1 MVIFSMLQNYFVNKY
16 LVKKYLVFIFLF
28 FLLQKFDVSDVL
40 AVGFNEEIG
49 QFSHPRPF
57 THRHHLENEIEATWN
72 AIDKVSDELT
82 KLEQEHSQK
91 IKLLND
97 RKNLEEE
104 INSLEIE
111 YSSLLDRQYKYN
123 LEKQKS
129 EEMLSILQQQE
140 IKNLPLYSKE
150 TEQISFA
157 EFKENM
163 EQIWFIVNDTHEKLK
178 KVDPENIII
187 KPSEDGNKLTEML
200 DLLEKDYLALLNP
213 KEDYNSQKTEQKFSV
228 KLQAIQGKFF
238 DRVAEAEE
246 TFSVKLKVANEQL
259 KNLQGNISD
268 IEEQMPLLEQ
278 KLDEHNQLLISID
291 KKANKITE
299 LKETRDDLESKLHAL
314 DDNIRSLL
322 LAQSERRNIPNEFE
336 EFVPVEN
343 DTQVKPNKPV
353 QQLKDEGYASLDNL
367 AIRDTPSPTITES
380 NQTAPQQISRKR
392 KRVDSEDESLDD
404 IPPTTRNSLSL
415 RDELEAAK
423 KGIVGHAAIVLITE
437 PSPVMERA
445 TDMPPATKTA
455 TATVTVTSPITQK
468 ATIMPTP
475 VIYMAPIIE
484 EIPVMEIATTT
495 DMPPATKTATATVT
509 VTSPVT
515 EKATVMADPVIYMAP
530 IIEEVSV
537 MEIATTTDMPP
548 ATKTATATVT
558 VTSPVTEKATVM
570 ADPVIYMAPI
580 TEEVSVMEIATTT
593 DMPPATKTAT
603 ATVTVTSPVTEKATV
618 MADPVIYMAPIIEE
632 VSVMEIATTT
642 DMPPATKTATA
653 TVTVTSPVT
662 EKATVMADPVIYMA
676 PITEEVSVME
686 IATTT
691 DMPPATKT
699 ATATVTVTSPVT
711 EKATVMADP
720 VIYMAPII
728 EEVSVMEIATTT
740 DMPPAT
746 KTVTVDA
753 HPTLVS
759 EHTNTADT
767 KTVATQTDIVDEQQ
781 TSVAIQTDVA
791 AEKPVHEVIQQAAV
805 SVDDNADVDPYE
817 IFGDNLGLET
827 LFAEEEPIAAEPTTP
842 VDDPPSSVVK
852 QPDQADEQPTLV
864 AKQANSET
872 EQINLESEQ
881 PDSSTEQTNL
891 ESEQPDSSTE
901 QTNLESEQPDSS
913 TEQTNLES
921 EQPDSSTEQTNLES
935 EQPNSVAIPSS
946 QTLAEENSYISP
958 INPDVEQDISK
969 YTTYIEFDYL
979 DTISNALT
987 NHTLTD
993 NSTVNVVASGDN
1005 DYIKKGGWIQFISS
1019 ITKQQQQGNILAFK
1033 NNQQGFILGFDTRP
1047 LDSFIIGIA
1056 YALANS
1062 YTKLQTIFNDK
1073 QNTILH
1079 VAAIYTQHTLSPNIY
1094 LNSYLKY
1101 GKAFIKNK
1109 GGRNNIAINSKTN
1122 GYVTRAKLETYYK
1135 MDLDKFLF
1143 KPIVGITFDHFL
1155 INNFT
1160 EYRKE
1165 FNINVPTKKGK
1176 RILLETGISLSKN
1189 ILVENISIIPEIHVK
1204 LDNTLLLNN
1213 PTGVITFTN
1222 TSHQAPIVVPI
1233 IKPVGSSAK
1242 NVKYTLGGYVNVQS
1256 VLPFKLGAGY
1266 DYSFK
1271 KDLITHSFYFNGLIK
1286 F

>member
-16 LVKKYLVFIFLF
+16 LVKKYLVFVFLF

-49 QFSHPRPF
+49 QFSHPLPI
-57 THRHHLENEIEATWN
+57 TYIQHLKNEKK
-72 AIDKVSDELT
+72 AIWSTIGKVSDELT
-82 KLEQEHSQK
+82 KLEQKSSQK

-97 RKNLEEE
+97 RENLKEE

-111 YSSLLDRQYKYN
+111 YSALLDRQDKYK

-129 EEMLSILQQQE
+129 EEMLLTLPQPE
-140 IKNLPLYSKE
+140 IKYLSLYSKE
-150 TEQISFA
+150 IAPKSID
-157 EFKENM
+157 EFTKNM
-163 EQIWFIVNDTHEKLK
+163 EPIWTIINDAHDKLIAL
-178 KVDPENIII
+178 DTTNLTII
-187 KPSEDGNKLTEML
+187 KPLEDGNKFTEML
-200 DLLEKDYLALLNP
+200 DFLEDSSVELLTLKQRCTSEEIAQELSDTLKEK
-213 KEDYNSQKTEQKFSV
+213 KENLSV
-228 KLQAIQGKFF
+228 QLQEMQADFF
-238 DRVAEAEE
+238 DKFEKEREI
-246 TFSVKLKVANEQL
+246 FSVKLKVANEQL
-259 KNLQGNISD
+259 KNLQENISD
-268 IEEQMPLLEQ
+268 IQEQIPLIEQ
-278 KLDEHNQLLISID
+278 KVGEHNQLLISID
-291 KKANKITE
+291 KKENKIAE
-299 LKETRDDLESKLHAL
+299 LKETRNDLEAKLRVL
-314 DDNIRSLL
+314 DDKISSLL

-336 EFVPVEN
+336 EFASVEN
-343 DTQVKPNKPV
+343 DKQVKPNKAV

-404 IPPTTRNSLSL
+404 IPPITRNSLSL
-415 RDELEAAK
+415 RDELEAAE
-423 KGIVGHAAIVLITE
+423 KGIAGHDNAAIALITE
-437 PSPVMERA
+437 TSPVMERA
-445 TDMPPATKTA
+445 TDMPPVTKM
-455 TATVTVTSPITQK
+455 ATVTVTSPITQK
-468 ATIMPTP
+468 ATVMATP
-475 VIYMAPIIE
+475 VIHI
-484 EIPVMEIATTT
+484 
-495 DMPPATKTATATVT
+495 
-509 VTSPVT
+509 
-515 EKATVMADPVIYMAP
+515 AP

-548 ATKTATATVT
+548 AAKMATVTLTSPVTQKATVMATPVIHMAPITEEAPVMEIATVT
-558 VTSPVTEKATVM
+558 VTSPVTQKATVM
-570 ADPVIYMAPI
+570 ADPVIHMAPI
-580 TEEVSVMEIATTT
+580 TEEAPVMEIATIT
-593 DMPPATKTAT
+593 DTPPVTKTA
-603 ATVTVTSPVTEKATV
+603 
-618 MADPVIYMAPIIEE
+618 
-632 VSVMEIATTT
+632 
-642 DMPPATKTATA
+642 
-653 TVTVTSPVT
+653 
-662 EKATVMADPVIYMA
+662 
-676 PITEEVSVME
+676 
-686 IATTT
+686 
-691 DMPPATKT
+691 
-699 ATATVTVTSPVT
+699 
-711 EKATVMADP
+711 
-720 VIYMAPII
+720 
-728 EEVSVMEIATTT
+728 
-740 DMPPAT
+740 
-746 KTVTVDA
+746 TVDA

-759 EHTNTADT
+759 EHTNTVNTQSADT
-767 KTVATQTDIVDEQQ
+767 QTVATQTDIVDEQQ

-791 AEKPVHEVIQQAAV
+791 AEKPVHAVIQQAAV
-805 SVDDNADVDPYE
+805 SVHDNADVDPYE
-817 IFGDNLGLET
+817 IFEDSLGLET
-827 LFAEEEPIAAEPTTP
+827 LFAEEEPIAAEPTAP

-881 PDSSTEQTNL
+881 PDSSTEQTNS

-901 QTNLESEQPDSS
+901 QTNLKSEQSD
-913 TEQTNLES
+913 
-921 EQPDSSTEQTNLES
+921 
-935 EQPNSVAIPSS
+935 SVAIPSS

-1019 ITKQQQQGNILAFK
+1019 ITKQQQQGNILDFK
-1033 NNQQGFILGFDTRP
+1033 NNQQGFILGFDARP

-1109 GGRNNIAINSKTN
+1109 GERNNIAINSETN

-1135 MDLDKFLF
+1135 MNLDKFLF
-1143 KPIVGITFDHFL
+1143 KPIVGIIFDHFL

-1213 PTGVITFTN
+1213 PTGIITFTN

>member
-1 MVIFSMLQNYFVNKY
+1 MVVFSMPQNSFVNRH
-16 LVKKYLVFIFLF
+16 LVKKYLVFVFLF

-72 AIDKVSDELT
+72 AIDKVSDEL
-82 KLEQEHSQK
+82 KELEQEQLQ
-91 IKLLND
+91 INGNELQEELNA
-97 RKNLEEE
+97 LEEE
-104 INSLEIE
+104 YLK
-111 YSSLLDRQYKYN
+111 LLDRKREHN

-213 KEDYNSQKTEQKFSV
+213 KEDYNSQEIEQKFSV
-228 KLQAIQGKFF
+228 KLQEIQGKFF

-246 TFSVKLKVANEQL
+246 SFSDKLQKVNEQL
-259 KNLQGNISD
+259 TYLGQNIRD
-268 IEEQMPLLEQ
+268 IEDQKPLLEEQ
-278 KLDEHNQLLISID
+278 INTYDQLLGSIH
-291 KKANKITE
+291 KKKTEIAE
-299 LKETRDDLESKLHAL
+299 LKETRLTLESKLHAL
-314 DDNIRSLL
+314 DDNIELL
-322 LAQSERRNIPNEFE
+322 TNTTIVQPKRNISDESQISE
-336 EFVPVEN
+336 EN
-343 DTQVKPNKPV
+343 DGQDNYKQIVDSIKRARE
-353 QQLKDEGYASLDNL
+353 QRLLWEDEGYFSLDNL
-367 AIRDTPSPTITES
+367 ARDTPSPTITES
-380 NQTAPQQISRKR
+380 NETAPQQISRKR
-392 KRVDSEDESLDD
+392 KRVDSEDESSDD

-415 RDELEAAK
+415 RDELETTK
-423 KGIVGHAAIVLITE
+423 KGIIGHAAIVLITE

-455 TATVTVTSPITQK
+455 TATVTVTSPVTQKATVMPTPVIHIAPIIEEVSVMEIATTTDMPPAAKTATATVTVTSPITQK
-468 ATIMPTP
+468 ATVMPTP
-475 VIYMAPIIE
+475 VIHMAPIIE
-484 EIPVMEIATTT
+484 EVPVMEIATTT
-495 DMPPATKTATATVT
+495 DMPPAAKTATATVTVTSPITQKATVMPTPVIHMAPITEKVPVIEIATITDAPPVTKTATVT

-548 ATKTATATVT
+548 V
-558 VTSPVTEKATVM
+558 
-570 ADPVIYMAPI
+570 
-580 TEEVSVMEIATTT
+580 
-593 DMPPATKTAT
+593 
-603 ATVTVTSPVTEKATV
+603 
-618 MADPVIYMAPIIEE
+618 
-632 VSVMEIATTT
+632 
-642 DMPPATKTATA
+642 
-653 TVTVTSPVT
+653 
-662 EKATVMADPVIYMA
+662 
-676 PITEEVSVME
+676 
-686 IATTT
+686 
-691 DMPPATKT
+691 
-699 ATATVTVTSPVT
+699 
-711 EKATVMADP
+711 
-720 VIYMAPII
+720 
-728 EEVSVMEIATTT
+728 
-740 DMPPAT
+740 T

-759 EHTNTADT
+759 EHTNTIDT

-805 SVDDNADVDPYE
+805 SVDDNADIDPYE

-827 LFAEEEPIAAEPTTP
+827 LFAEEEPIAAEPTAP

-872 EQINLESEQ
+872 EQI
-881 PDSSTEQTNL
+881 
-891 ESEQPDSSTE
+891 
-901 QTNLESEQPDSS
+901 NLESEQPDSS

-1109 GGRNNIAINSKTN
+1109 GERNNIAINSKTN

-1222 TSHQAPIVVPI
+1222 TSHQAPIGVPI

>member
-16 LVKKYLVFIFLF
+16 LVKKYLVFVFLF

-49 QFSHPRPF
+49 QFSHPLPI
-57 THRHHLENEIEATWN
+57 TYIQHLQNEREATWS
-72 AIDKVSDELT
+72 AINKVSDELT
-82 KLEQEHSQK
+82 KLEQKSSQK

-97 RKNLEEE
+97 PKNLKEE

-111 YSSLLDRQYKYN
+111 YSALLDRQNKYK

-129 EEMLSILQQQE
+129 EEMLLTLPQPE
-140 IKNLPLYSKE
+140 IKYLSLYSKE
-150 TEQISFA
+150 IAPKSID
-157 EFKENM
+157 EFTKNM
-163 EQIWFIVNDTHEKLK
+163 ETIWNIINDAHNKLTAL
-178 KVDPENIII
+178 DTTNLTII
-187 KPSEDGNKLTEML
+187 KPLKDENKFTEML
-200 DLLEKDYLALLNP
+200 HFLEDSSVELLTLKQRCASEEIAQELSDTLQEK
-213 KEDYNSQKTEQKFSV
+213 KENLSV
-228 KLQAIQGKFF
+228 QLQEMQEDFF
-238 DRVAEAEE
+238 DKFEE
-246 TFSVKLKVANEQL
+246 EREIFSVKLKVANEQL
-259 KNLQGNISD
+259 KNLQKNISD
-268 IEEQMPLLEQ
+268 IEEKTPLLQQ
-278 KLDEHNQLLISID
+278 KIDEHDQLLISID
-291 KKANKITE
+291 KKENKIAE
-299 LKETRDDLESKLHAL
+299 LKETRNDLEAKLRVL
-314 DDNIRSLL
+314 DDKISSLL

-336 EFVPVEN
+336 EFASVEN
-343 DTQVKPNKPV
+343 DKQVKPNKAV
-353 QQLKDEGYASLDNL
+353 QHLKDEGYASLDNL

-404 IPPTTRNSLSL
+404 IPPITRNSLSL
-415 RDELEAAK
+415 RDELETAE
-423 KGIVGHAAIVLITE
+423 KGIAGHDNAAIALITE
-437 PSPVMERA
+437 TSPVMERD
-445 TDMPPATKTA
+445 TDMPPVTKMV
-455 TATVTVTSPITQK
+455 TVTVTSPITQK
-468 ATIMPTP
+468 ATVMATP
-475 VIYMAPIIE
+475 VIHI
-484 EIPVMEIATTT
+484 
-495 DMPPATKTATATVT
+495 
-509 VTSPVT
+509 
-515 EKATVMADPVIYMAP
+515 AP

-548 ATKTATATVT
+548 AAKMATVT
-558 VTSPVTEKATVM
+558 LTSPVTQKATVM
-570 ADPVIYMAPI
+570 ADPVIHMAPI
-580 TEEVSVMEIATTT
+580 TEEAPVMEIATIT
-593 DMPPATKTAT
+593 DTPPVTKTA
-603 ATVTVTSPVTEKATV
+603 
-618 MADPVIYMAPIIEE
+618 
-632 VSVMEIATTT
+632 
-642 DMPPATKTATA
+642 
-653 TVTVTSPVT
+653 
-662 EKATVMADPVIYMA
+662 
-676 PITEEVSVME
+676 
-686 IATTT
+686 
-691 DMPPATKT
+691 
-699 ATATVTVTSPVT
+699 
-711 EKATVMADP
+711 
-720 VIYMAPII
+720 
-728 EEVSVMEIATTT
+728 
-740 DMPPAT
+740 
-746 KTVTVDA
+746 TVDA

-759 EHTNTADT
+759 EHTNTVNTQSADT
-767 KTVATQTDIVDEQQ
+767 QTVATQTDIVDEQQ

-791 AEKPVHEVIQQAAV
+791 AEKPVHAVIQQAAV
-805 SVDDNADVDPYE
+805 SVHDNADVDPYE
-817 IFGDNLGLET
+817 IFEDSLGLET
-827 LFAEEEPIAAEPTTP
+827 LFAEEEPIAAEPTAP

-881 PDSSTEQTNL
+881 SDSSTEQTNL
-891 ESEQPDSSTE
+891 KSEQSD
-901 QTNLESEQPDSS
+901 
-913 TEQTNLES
+913 
-921 EQPDSSTEQTNLES
+921 
-935 EQPNSVAIPSS
+935 SVAIPSS
-946 QTLAEENSYISP
+946 QTLVEENSYISP

-1033 NNQQGFILGFDTRP
+1033 NNQQGFILGFDARP

-1109 GGRNNIAINSKTN
+1109 GERNNIAINSETN
-1122 GYVTRAKLETYYK
+1122 GYITRAKLETYYK
-1135 MDLDKFLF
+1135 MNLDKFLF
-1143 KPIVGITFDHFL
+1143 KPIVGIIFDHFL

-1213 PTGVITFTN
+1213 PTGIITFTN

>member
-72 AIDKVSDELT
+72 AIDKVSDEL
-82 KLEQEHSQK
+82 KELEQEHSQK

-228 KLQAIQGKFF
+228 KLQEIQGKFF

-278 KLDEHNQLLISID
+278 KVDEHNQLLISID

-314 DDNIRSLL
+314 DDNIMSLL

-343 DTQVKPNKPV
+343 DKQVKPNKPV
-353 QQLKDEGYASLDNL
+353 QQLKDEGDASLDNL

-455 TATVTVTSPITQK
+455 TATVTVTSPIAQK
-468 ATIMPTP
+468 ATIMATP
-475 VIYMAPIIE
+475 VIHI
-484 EIPVMEIATTT
+484 
-495 DMPPATKTATATVT
+495 
-509 VTSPVT
+509 
-515 EKATVMADPVIYMAP
+515 AP

-558 VTSPVTEKATVM
+558 VTSPITQKATVM
-570 ADPVIYMAPI
+570 P
-580 TEEVSVMEIATTT
+580 T
-593 DMPPATKTAT
+593 
-603 ATVTVTSPVTEKATV
+603 
-618 MADPVIYMAPIIEE
+618 PVIYMAPIIEE

-642 DMPPATKTATA
+642 DMPPATKTA
-653 TVTVTSPVT
+653 
-662 EKATVMADPVIYMA
+662 
-676 PITEEVSVME
+676 
-686 IATTT
+686 
-691 DMPPATKT
+691 
-699 ATATVTVTSPVT
+699 
-711 EKATVMADP
+711 
-720 VIYMAPII
+720 
-728 EEVSVMEIATTT
+728 
-740 DMPPAT
+740 
-746 KTVTVDA
+746 TVDA

-827 LFAEEEPIAAEPTTP
+827 LFAEEEPIAAEPTAP

-872 EQINLESEQ
+872 EQINLESEQPDSSTEQTNLESEQPDSSTEQTNLESEQ

-1109 GGRNNIAINSKTN
+1109 GERNNIAINSKTN

-1135 MDLDKFLF
+1135 MNLDKFLF

-1213 PTGVITFTN
+1213 PTGIITFTN

>member
-1 MVIFSMLQNYFVNKY
+1 M
-16 LVKKYLVFIFLF
+16 
-28 FLLQKFDVSDVL
+28 
-40 AVGFNEEIG
+40 
-49 QFSHPRPF
+49 
-57 THRHHLENEIEATWN
+57 
-72 AIDKVSDELT
+72 
-82 KLEQEHSQK
+82 
-91 IKLLND
+91 
-97 RKNLEEE
+97 
-104 INSLEIE
+104 
-111 YSSLLDRQYKYN
+111 
-123 LEKQKS
+123 
-129 EEMLSILQQQE
+129 
-140 IKNLPLYSKE
+140 
-150 TEQISFA
+150 
-157 EFKENM
+157 
-163 EQIWFIVNDTHEKLK
+163 
-178 KVDPENIII
+178 
-187 KPSEDGNKLTEML
+187 
-200 DLLEKDYLALLNP
+200 
-213 KEDYNSQKTEQKFSV
+213 
-228 KLQAIQGKFF
+228 
-238 DRVAEAEE
+238 
-246 TFSVKLKVANEQL
+246 
-259 KNLQGNISD
+259 
-268 IEEQMPLLEQ
+268 
-278 KLDEHNQLLISID
+278 
-291 KKANKITE
+291 
-299 LKETRDDLESKLHAL
+299 
-314 DDNIRSLL
+314 
-322 LAQSERRNIPNEFE
+322 
-336 EFVPVEN
+336 
-343 DTQVKPNKPV
+343 KPNKAV

-392 KRVDSEDESLDD
+392 KRVDSEDESSDD

-415 RDELEAAK
+415 RDELEAAE
-423 KGIVGHAAIVLITE
+423 KGIAGHDNAAIALITE
-437 PSPVMERA
+437 TSPVMERA
-445 TDMPPATKTA
+445 TDMPPVTK
-455 TATVTVTSPITQK
+455 
-468 ATIMPTP
+468 M
-475 VIYMAPIIE
+475 
-484 EIPVMEIATTT
+484 
-495 DMPPATKTATATVT
+495 ATVT

-515 EKATVMADPVIYMAP
+515 QKATVMATPVIHIAP

-548 ATKTATATVT
+548 AAKMATVT
-558 VTSPVTEKATVM
+558 VTSPVTQKATVM
-570 ADPVIYMAPI
+570 ATPVIHMAPI
-580 TEEVSVMEIATTT
+580 TEEAPVMEIATIT
-593 DMPPATKTAT
+593 DTPPVTKTAT
-603 ATVTVTSPVTEKATV
+603 
-618 MADPVIYMAPIIEE
+618 I
-632 VSVMEIATTT
+632 
-642 DMPPATKTATA
+642 
-653 TVTVTSPVT
+653 
-662 EKATVMADPVIYMA
+662 
-676 PITEEVSVME
+676 
-686 IATTT
+686 
-691 DMPPATKT
+691 
-699 ATATVTVTSPVT
+699 
-711 EKATVMADP
+711 
-720 VIYMAPII
+720 
-728 EEVSVMEIATTT
+728 
-740 DMPPAT
+740 
-746 KTVTVDA
+746 DA

-759 EHTNTADT
+759 EHTNTVNTQSADT
-767 KTVATQTDIVDEQQ
+767 QTVATQTDIVDEQQ

-791 AEKPVHEVIQQAAV
+791 AEKPVHAVIQQAAV
-805 SVDDNADVDPYE
+805 SVHDNADVDPYE
-817 IFGDNLGLET
+817 IFEDSLGLET
-827 LFAEEEPIAAEPTTP
+827 LFAEEEPIAAEPTAP

-864 AKQANSET
+864 AKQANLET

-901 QTNLESEQPDSS
+901 HTNSESEQPDSS

-921 EQPDSSTEQTNLES
+921 EQPDSSTEQTNLKS
-935 EQPNSVAIPSS
+935 EQSDSVAIPSS

-1109 GGRNNIAINSKTN
+1109 GERNNIAINSETN

-1135 MDLDKFLF
+1135 MNLDKFLF
-1143 KPIVGITFDHFL
+1143 KPIVGIIFDHFL

-1213 PTGVITFTN
+1213 PTGIITFTN

>member
-1 MVIFSMLQNYFVNKY
+1 MVVFSMPQNSFVNRH
-16 LVKKYLVFIFLF
+16 LVKKYLVFVFLF

-57 THRHHLENEIEATWN
+57 THRHHLENEIEATSN
-72 AIDKVSDELT
+72 AIDKVSDEL
-82 KLEQEHSQK
+82 KELEQEQLQ
-91 IKLLND
+91 INGNELQEELNA
-97 RKNLEEE
+97 LEEE
-104 INSLEIE
+104 YLK
-111 YSSLLDRQYKYN
+111 LLDRKREHN

-200 DLLEKDYLALLNP
+200 DLLEKDYLELLNP

-228 KLQAIQGKFF
+228 KLQEIQGKFF

-259 KNLQGNISD
+259 TYLGQNIRD
-268 IEEQMPLLEQ
+268 IEDQKPLLEEQ
-278 KLDEHNQLLISID
+278 INTYDQLLGSIH
-291 KKANKITE
+291 KKKTEIAE
-299 LKETRDDLESKLHAL
+299 LKETRLTLESKLHAL
-314 DDNIRSLL
+314 DDNIELL
-322 LAQSERRNIPNEFE
+322 TNTTIVQPKRNISDESQISE
-336 EFVPVEN
+336 EN
-343 DTQVKPNKPV
+343 DGQDNYKQIVDSIKRARE
-353 QQLKDEGYASLDNL
+353 QRLLWEDEGYASLDNL
-367 AIRDTPSPTITES
+367 ARDTPSPTITES
-380 NQTAPQQISRKR
+380 NETAPQQISRKR
-392 KRVDSEDESLDD
+392 KRVDSEDESSDD

-415 RDELEAAK
+415 RDELETTK
-423 KGIVGHAAIVLITE
+423 KGIIGHAAIVLITE

-468 ATIMPTP
+468 ATVMPTP
-475 VIYMAPIIE
+475 VIHIAPIIEEVSVMEIATTTDMPPAAKTATATVTVTSPITQKATVMPTPVIHMAPIIE
-484 EIPVMEIATTT
+484 EVPVMEIATTT
-495 DMPPATKTATATVT
+495 DMPPAAKTATTTVTVTSPITQKATVMPTPVIHMAPITEKVPVIEIATITDAPPVTKTATVT

-537 MEIATTTDMPP
+537 MEIATTTDMH
-548 ATKTATATVT
+548 
-558 VTSPVTEKATVM
+558 
-570 ADPVIYMAPI
+570 
-580 TEEVSVMEIATTT
+580 
-593 DMPPATKTAT
+593 
-603 ATVTVTSPVTEKATV
+603 
-618 MADPVIYMAPIIEE
+618 
-632 VSVMEIATTT
+632 
-642 DMPPATKTATA
+642 
-653 TVTVTSPVT
+653 
-662 EKATVMADPVIYMA
+662 
-676 PITEEVSVME
+676 
-686 IATTT
+686 
-691 DMPPATKT
+691 
-699 ATATVTVTSPVT
+699 
-711 EKATVMADP
+711 
-720 VIYMAPII
+720 
-728 EEVSVMEIATTT
+728 
-740 DMPPAT
+740 PAT

-759 EHTNTADT
+759 EHTNTIDT

-827 LFAEEEPIAAEPTTP
+827 LFAEEEPIAAEPTAP

-921 EQPDSSTEQTNLES
+921 EQPDSSIEQTNLES

-946 QTLAEENSYISP
+946 QILAEENSYISP

-1033 NNQQGFILGFDTRP
+1033 NNQQGFILGFDARP

-1062 YTKLQTIFNDK
+1062 YTRLQTIFNDK

-1109 GGRNNIAINSKTN
+1109 GERNNIAINSKTN

-1222 TSHQAPIVVPI
+1222 TSHQAPIGVPI

>member
-40 AVGFNEEIG
+40 AVGFNEETG
-49 QFSHPRPF
+49 QFSPPLPI
-57 THRHHLENEIEATWN
+57 TYIQHLKNERKATWST
-72 AIDKVSDELT
+72 IDKVSDEL
-82 KLEQEHSQK
+82 KELEQEHSQK

-228 KLQAIQGKFF
+228 KLQEIQGKFF

-343 DTQVKPNKPV
+343 DKQVKPNKPV

-468 ATIMPTP
+468 ATVMPTP
-475 VIYMAPIIE
+475 VIHMAPIIE
-484 EIPVMEIATTT
+484 EVSVMEIATTT

-509 VTSPVT
+509 VTSPIT
-515 EKATVMADPVIYMAP
+515 QKATVMPTPVIYMAP

-570 ADPVIYMAPI
+570 AY
-580 TEEVSVMEIATTT
+580 
-593 DMPPATKTAT
+593 
-603 ATVTVTSPVTEKATV
+603 
-618 MADPVIYMAPIIEE
+618 PVIYMAPIIEE

-759 EHTNTADT
+759 EYTNTADT
-767 KTVATQTDIVDEQQ
+767 KTVATQTDIVDEEQ

-791 AEKPVHEVIQQAAV
+791 AEKPGHEVIQQAAV

-827 LFAEEEPIAAEPTTP
+827 LFAEEEPIAAEPTAP

-872 EQINLESEQ
+872 EQI
-881 PDSSTEQTNL
+881 
-891 ESEQPDSSTE
+891 
-901 QTNLESEQPDSS
+901 
-913 TEQTNLES
+913 NLES

-1213 PTGVITFTN
+1213 PTGIITFTN

>member
-57 THRHHLENEIEATWN
+57 THKHHLENEIEATWN

-97 RKNLEEE
+97 RKNLKEE

-213 KEDYNSQKTEQKFSV
+213 KEDYNSQEIEQKFSV
-228 KLQAIQGKFF
+228 KLQEIQGKFF

-268 IEEQMPLLEQ
+268 IEEQIPLLEQ
-278 KLDEHNQLLISID
+278 KVDEHNQLLISID

-343 DTQVKPNKPV
+343 DKQVKPNKPV

-455 TATVTVTSPITQK
+455 TATVTVTSPIAQK
-468 ATIMPTP
+468 ATIMATP
-475 VIYMAPIIE
+475 VIHI
-484 EIPVMEIATTT
+484 
-495 DMPPATKTATATVT
+495 
-509 VTSPVT
+509 
-515 EKATVMADPVIYMAP
+515 AP

-537 MEIATTTDMPP
+537 MEIAT
-548 ATKTATATVT
+548 
-558 VTSPVTEKATVM
+558 
-570 ADPVIYMAPI
+570 I
-580 TEEVSVMEIATTT
+580 
-593 DMPPATKTAT
+593 
-603 ATVTVTSPVTEKATV
+603 
-618 MADPVIYMAPIIEE
+618 
-632 VSVMEIATTT
+632 
-642 DMPPATKTATA
+642 
-653 TVTVTSPVT
+653 
-662 EKATVMADPVIYMA
+662 
-676 PITEEVSVME
+676 
-686 IATTT
+686 T

-827 LFAEEEPIAAEPTTP
+827 LFAEEEPIAAEPTAP
-842 VDDPPSSVVK
+842 VDYPPSSVVK

-872 EQINLESEQ
+872 EQI
-881 PDSSTEQTNL
+881 
-891 ESEQPDSSTE
+891 
-901 QTNLESEQPDSS
+901 NLESEQPDSS

-969 YTTYIEFDYL
+969 YTTYIEFEYL

-993 NSTVNVVASGDN
+993 NSKVNVVASGDN

-1135 MDLDKFLF
+1135 MDLDKFLL

-1213 PTGVITFTN
+1213 PTGIITFTN